1 MAIIRTPSPK
11 IRGDLLLPRSSYTPV
26 VVRILLLTKFN
37 IVKMKTD
44 VSTIFL

>member
-11 IRGDLLLPRSSYTPV
+11 IMGDLLPPCSSYTPV
-26 VVRILLLTKFN
+26 VVRILLLTKFS